1 MDSIKTN
8 DIHNAEAE
16 IPHLFQAQ
24 CASSKPGSYIA
35 MQQLLSDTTGG
46 NLSDDHM
53 QLPRVVVVV
62 VAVLP
67 LLCKHTLMCT
77 TRAGSCSL

>member
-16 IPHLFQAQ
+16 IPPLFQAQ

-46 NLSDDHM
+46 NLSDAASSGDTLGVILALSHM
-53 QLPRVVVVV
+53 Q
-62 VAVLP
+62 
-67 LLCKHTLMCT
+67 
-77 TRAGSCSL
+77 